1 MDPKS
6 FAFCLFRHFIGV
18 LNEAVDL
25 ASDVKLIECK
35 ASCDGICWRGVIK
48 RRKE

>member
-6 FAFCLFRHFIGV
+6 FAMCLFRHFIVV
-18 LNEAVDL
+18 LNETVEFPP
-25 ASDVKLIECK
+25 DVKLIECE
-35 ASCDGICWRGVIK
+35 ASCDGNYWRGMIK